1 MDVEVAKAINKL
13 SKKINS
19 IQLQLDRYFSIKHE
33 ENSADIKLSENGLLE
48 VADMVSLHDEAI
60 FELAEI
66 VSELKESEE

>member
-1 MDVEVAKAINKL
+1 MDIEVAKAINKL

-60 FELAEI
+60 FELA
-66 VSELKESEE
+66 